1 MGLPRESVKPFDP
14 DTPSVAR
21 VWDYWLGGNNNFP
34 ADRELA
40 EKMLEINPLA
50 AQMAQENRQFL
61 GRAVSYVARRGVRQF
76 IDIGAGLPTA
86 PSTHDSVQQ
95 ADPGAKVAYVD
106 NDPIVIAYARVLL
119 AMTQGVVVVP
129 GDMRHQATILTD
141 TQLTSVIDLV
151 RPVCVLL
158 SGVLHFLD
166 AGAARHVAT
175 AFTRAVAP
183 GSYVIISVGTGQDEV
198 AGPFTAAYSP
208 APLYVHSPVEIM
220 AFFDGLEL
228 VPPGL
233 VPAGSW
239 IGGAAA
245 PGLPARQA
253 AFLAGVGRKTPVP
266 TGP

>member
-61 GRAVSYVARRGVRQF
+61 GRAVSYVAGQGVRQF

-86 PSTHDSVQQ
+86 PSTHDSVQR

-119 AMTQGVVVVP
+119 AMTQGVVVVH
-129 GDMRHQATILTD
+129 GDMRDPAAILAD
-141 TQLTSVIDLV
+141 TQLTSVIDLAS
-151 RPVCVLL
+151 PVCVLL
-158 SGVLHFLD
+158 CGVLHFLD
-166 AGAARHVAT
+166 AGVARDVAT

-183 GSYVIISVGTGQDEV
+183 GSYVIISVGTGQDEA

-208 APLYVHSPVEIM
+208 APLYVHSPGEIM

-233 VPAGSW
+233 VPPRDW
-239 IGGAAA
+239 HGGTAA
-245 PGLPARQA
+245 LRLVTRQA
-253 AFLAGVGRKTPVP
+253 AFLAGVGRKAPGP